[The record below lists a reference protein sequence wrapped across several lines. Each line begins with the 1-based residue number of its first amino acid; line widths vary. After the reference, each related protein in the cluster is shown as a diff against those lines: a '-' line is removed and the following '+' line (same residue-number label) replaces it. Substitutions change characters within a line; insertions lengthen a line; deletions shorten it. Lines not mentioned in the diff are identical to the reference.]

1 MPRMLVIALLSC
13 LLAAQAAPPAPAP
26 APAPAPPAA
35 PEQAA
40 PATPA
45 PAAAPNAPASAESP
59 AKSPAAERAA
69 PRRVWVFIDRWKEF
83 GGTVEAEDDLEIT
96 VASGSDR
103 RTLRKTQVLD
113 IIDLVD
119 PREGGQLAMIE
130 LRDGSRRRVQVLSD
144 TVAGV
149 EFQVDG
155 AKARLSRKQVY
166 RVTLLPEFREQ
177 YEQIRAGIA
186 KEDHQR
192 RLALARWLVNEKQ
205 FELARTELQDLVR
218 DSNLDAARQLLE
230 AVEVA
235 LRDPAAAKAAGKRK
249 DDQDADADPAE
260 ANPAAA
266 PRNDELLP
274 RNVVSSDDVNIIRVY
289 ELNFNDPPKV
299 SVSNE
304 GIRQLI
310 LRYGSSS
317 LIPATTQERN
327 QLYQRSGLEL
337 ARLFFDLR
345 ARDLY
350 RYIEV
355 EGDPPSLAKFRTR
368 VHNSWLIP
376 NCGTSQCH
384 GGISAGRFFLYTK
397 HAKEDRLRYTN
408 LLELLAFKVDGR
420 PMVNFEDPESSL
432 LVQYATARNQARFPH
447 PDVKGY
453 RPVFNQYTPQL
464 HADTIEWIRSM
475 YQPRPT
481 YPVEWTPPK
490 LDAPDKPVRTVD
502 GPDR

>member
-1 MPRMLVIALLSC
+1 MD
-13 LLAAQAAPPAPAP
+13 AAQ
-26 APAPAPPAA
+26 
-35 PEQAA
+35 
-40 PATPA
+40 
-45 PAAAPNAPASAESP
+45 
-59 AKSPAAERAA
+59 
-69 PRRVWVFIDRWKEF
+69 
-83 GGTVEAEDDLEIT
+83 
-96 VASGSDR
+96 
-103 RTLRKTQVLD
+103 
-113 IIDLVD
+113 
-119 PREGGQLAMIE
+119 
-130 LRDGSRRRVQVLSD
+130 
-144 TVAGV
+144 
-149 EFQVDG
+149 
-155 AKARLSRKQVY
+155 
-166 RVTLLPEFREQ
+166 TLL
-177 YEQIRAGIA
+177 
-186 KEDHQR
+186 D
-192 RLALARWLVNEKQ
+192 
-205 FELARTELQDLVR
+205 
-218 DSNLDAARQLLE
+218 

-235 LRDPAAAKAAGKRK
+235 LRTSGAGKPDGGK
-249 DDQDADADPAE
+249 KPDDDSDADAPAE
-260 ANPAAA
+260 PSNPGAA
-266 PRNDELLP
+266 PRPEELLP
-274 RNVVSSDDVNIIRVY
+274 RNVLSSDDVNIIRVY
-289 ELNFNDPPKV
+289 EINFNDPPKV
-299 SVSNE
+299 NVSNE

-327 QLYQRSGLEL
+327 QLYQRSGIEL

-376 NCGTSQCH
+376 SCGTSQCH
-384 GGISAGRFFLYTK
+384 GGVKAGRFFLYTK

-408 LLELLAFKVDGR
+408 LLELLSFKVDGR

-432 LVQYATARNQARFPH
+432 LIQYATARNQARFPH

-464 HADTIEWIRSM
+464 HSDTVEWIRSM

-490 LDAPDKPVRTVD
+490 LDAPDKPVRTID